1 MPNVVFSGG
10 DSMIPMARD
19 FANHGC
25 GVVSLYPPDADR
37 LNNAD
42 IKAVPLASMVD
53 SIVSER
59 SNYEA
64 AYAIRDILDGLQDN
78 EAFKL
83 LDPDM
88 VERVQYL
95 VPSYLIDNLKNLAM
109 VVLCL
114 DKLKPSGIVL
124 HNDVE
129 SIPRMAALWAKAR
142 GVPCLHLPHAVYLEQ
157 KNRAPVGCDVHDL
170 VTSSH
175 LACAGW
181 FQRQWYFERG
191 FPSDHIFEVGV
202 PRMDKMCAM
211 LREPERVYSIFH
223 LNPKWPTVVY
233 ASSWWQGTSITE
245 YEDLVRP
252 SFVAFLETAK
262 RVDGINWV
270 VKLHPR
276 APKENDDWHVEAIK
290 QSGVKAILIKEYL
303 ELIFQVA
310 NALVMYGPSNIAFE
324 AGIMGVQLVSINGF
338 HNDSEVTTVGIDPDE
353 IGNGM
358 KNALTNKVPLQSF
371 LLKYIGVH
379 DGQSTKR
386 ALEYAHGLFKV

>member
-1 MPNVVFSGG
+1 MPSIVFSGG
-10 DSMIPMARD
+10 DPMIPMARD
-19 FANHGC
+19 FASKGC

-53 SIVSER
+53 SIVNER
-59 SNYEA
+59 ANYEA
-64 AYAIRDILDGLQDN
+64 AYAMRDILDGLPEN
-78 EAFKL
+78 EAFGL
-83 LDPDM
+83 LDPKIA
-88 VERVQYL
+88 ERVQYL

-109 VVLCL
+109 AILCL
-114 DKLKPSGIVL
+114 DKLKPDGIIL

-129 SIPRMAALWAKAR
+129 SIPRLAAMWARAR

-170 VTSSH
+170 VTASH
-175 LACAGW
+175 LACGGW

-191 FPSDHIFEVGV
+191 FPSENIVEVGV
-202 PRMDKMCAM
+202 PRMDKLCNMRM
-211 LREPERVYSIFH
+211 ERDRVYDIFK
-223 LNPKWPTVVY
+223 LNPKWPTIVY
-233 ASSWWQGTSITE
+233 ASSWWQGTSMTE
-245 YEDLVRP
+245 FEDLVRP
-252 SFVAFLETAK
+252 AFMAFLETAK

-290 QSGVKAILIKEYL
+290 QSGVKAILVKEYL
-303 ELIFQVA
+303 ELIFQIA
-310 NALVMYGPSNIAFE
+310 NVLVMFGPSNIAFE
-324 AGIMGVQLVSINGF
+324 AGILGVQMVSINGF
-338 HNDSEVTTVGIDPDE
+338 YNDPEVTTVGIDPDE

-358 KNALTNKVPLQSF
+358 KQALTNKVPLQSF

-386 ALEYAHGLFKV
+386 ALEYAHRLFGI